1 MRFLRL
7 GLLMVLVSC
16 GGSQSAPPTA
26 MRPDSN
32 GCVTET
38 HMFSPPTTECAARGD
53 DDDDDDKD
61 DNDGED
67 KDDDHDEKPKMATI
81 GKGGWWCFANAE
93 FGACS
98 RRPGVCEAD
107 RTGANRNAPAD
118 QQFPAC
124 GFRPMAAICS
134 PIACFTT
141 PNACAHYER
150 QAGRD
155 GTACEARD

>member
-1 MRFLRL
+1 MRSLRL
-7 GLLMVLVSC
+7 VLLMVLVSC
-16 GGSQSAPPTA
+16 GGSQTA
-26 MRPDSN
+26 SNWSQPDSN
-32 GCVTET
+32 GCVTEN
-38 HMFSPPTTECAARGD
+38 HMFSPSTTECAQRA
-53 DDDDDDKD
+53 DDDDKD
-61 DNDGED
+61 DKDGED
-67 KDDDHDEKPKMATI
+67 KDDDDDEGPAKPKVATV

-107 RTGANRNAPAD
+107 RTGANRNAPPD
-118 QQFPAC
+118 QQFPPC
-124 GFRPMAAICS
+124 GFRPTAAICS

-150 QAGRD
+150 GVGRD

>member
-1 MRFLRL
+1 MV
-7 GLLMVLVSC
+7 VLVSC
-16 GGSQSAPPTA
+16 GGSQSASSWN
-26 MRPDSN
+26 RPDDN
-32 GCVTET
+32 GCFTEN
-38 HMFSPPTTECAARGD
+38 HMFSPPTTECAARP
-53 DDDDDDKD
+53 DDDDKD

-67 KDDDHDEKPKMATI
+67 KDDDDDEGPKKPKVATM

-107 RTGANRNAPAD
+107 RTGANRNAPPD
-118 QQFPAC
+118 QQFPPC
-124 GFRPMAAICS
+124 GFRPTAAICS

-150 QAGRD
+150 GVGRD

>member
-1 MRFLRL
+1 MRSLRL
-7 GLLMVLVSC
+7 VLLIALVSC
-16 GGSQSAPPTA
+16 GGSQSPASSWN
-26 MRPDSN
+26 RPDSN
-32 GCVTET
+32 GCITEN
-38 HMFSPPTTECAARGD
+38 HMFSPPTTECTARDDDKDDDDKD
-53 DDDDDDKD
+53 DDDDDDKPA
-61 DNDGED
+61 
-67 KDDDHDEKPKMATI
+67 KPKIATI

-118 QQFPAC
+118 QQFQAC
-124 GFRPMAAICS
+124 GFRPTAALCS

-150 QAGRD
+150 GVGRD

>member
-1 MRFLRL
+1 MRSLRL
-7 GLLMVLVSC
+7 VLMMVLVSC
-16 GGSQSAPPTA
+16 GGSQSAPPSA
-26 MRPDSN
+26 MRPDSH
-32 GCVTET
+32 GCVTEN
-38 HMFSPPTTECAARGD
+38 HMFSPPTTECAARGE
-53 DDDDDDKD
+53 DDDDDKD
-61 DNDGED
+61 DDDGED

-118 QQFPAC
+118 QQFPPC

-150 QAGRD
+150 QVGRD

>member
-1 MRFLRL
+1 MRSLRL
-7 GLLMVLVSC
+7 VLLAVLVSC
-16 GGSQSAPPTA
+16 GGSQSQTSWNH
-26 MRPDSN
+26 PDSN
-32 GCVTET
+32 GCMTEN
-38 HMFSPPTTECAARGD
+38 HMFSPPTTECAARD
-53 DDDDDDKD
+53 KDDDDDDKD
-61 DNDGED
+61 D
-67 KDDDHDEKPKMATI
+67 DDDEKPAPKTATI

-107 RTGANRNAPAD
+107 RTGANRNAPPD
-118 QQFPAC
+118 QQFQPC
-124 GFRPMAAICS
+124 GFRPTAALCS

-150 QAGRD
+150 QVGRD

>member
-1 MRFLRL
+1 MRSLRL
-7 GLLMVLVSC
+7 VLLMVLVSC
-16 GGSQSAPPTA
+16 GGSQPQHSWNQ
-26 MRPDSN
+26 PDSN
-32 GCVTET
+32 GCVTEN
-38 HMFSPPTTECAARGD
+38 HMFSPPTTECAAHDRD
-53 DDDDDDKD
+53 KDDDDDDKD
-61 DNDGED
+61 D
-67 KDDDHDEKPKMATI
+67 DDDEKPAPKTTTI

-107 RTGANRNAPAD
+107 RTGANRNAPPD
-118 QQFPAC
+118 QQFQPC
-124 GFRPMAAICS
+124 GFRPTAALCS

-150 QAGRD
+150 QVGRD